1 MVDDVCHQEVS
12 SQIGLLAHLVGNAA
26 IFFIGI
32 SPEEED
38 EGGVVSAKVQR
49 PSVTNALPERKKS
62 LMMCPSRNLDLF
74 YVFLHLCT
82 AAPGEENTTKAIL
95 KTPEAVSSSLLLLL
109 LHFGSSKKPERT
121 YFARSLTFPGGHPS
135 TTGPLYKFGSEWT
148 NGTTLTDLPP
158 FLAFRTST
166 KSPKSLPENPLKATV
181 AVSVGAGGGALRAD
195 EEAEARRGDRGS
207 PASGARKP
215 ASARKP
221 TKERSVTAE
230 AKTMAK
236 ALDLTRMQKGCC
248 CCCCFF

>member
-12 SQIGLLAHLVGNAA
+12 SQIGLLAQIVGNAA

-49 PSVTNALPERKKS
+49 PSVTDALPEKKKPDDVS
-62 LMMCPSRNLDLF
+62 IKEFRLILC
-74 YVFLHLCT
+74 FLHLCT

-95 KTPEAVSSSLLLLL
+95 KTPEAASSSLPLLL
-109 LHFGSSKKPERT
+109 LHFGSSKKSDRT

-158 FLAFRTST
+158 FLPLRTST

-195 EEAEARRGDRGS
+195 EEAEARRGDRRS

-248 CCCCFF
+248 CCCCFV